1 MSRESGLGSLGSAL
15 PGNELPATL
24 DRSGKRLQIGF
35 LTAED
40 PMDRRSWSGIFYFM
54 AKALE
59 KHCGDVHCLGPFGS
73 LARNFGK
80 GLAGASWV
88 LLRKHYLHT
97 HSPLLARRYARL
109 IERKIAQRPLD
120 LLFAVA
126 ATPEIAFLNTPL
138 PIVYSA
144 DSTFAA
150 VRGYYPRYTNVLAMS
165 AREADYI
172 DGLGLQKA
180 ALLAFPSAWAAQSAV
195 RDYQV
200 EESRVHVIPY
210 GANLEEAPAREDAL
224 RPRAF
229 GECRLLFVGVKWERK
244 GGQIAIETLT
254 KLRALG
260 VPAQLTICGCVPPR
274 EFQTSGLTVIPFLN
288 KNDPGQRKKLEE
300 LYLASHFLLLP
311 SRSECYGI
319 AFCEANAFG
328 LPVVTTRTGGIPQVV
343 REGRNG
349 FMLPLSA
356 GASGYAELIA
366 RIWEDRAGYL
376 KLTRSSRQEF
386 EERLNW
392 DAWAGSLGKL
402 LPGVLAT
409 SRVVS
414 A

>member
-1 MSRESGLGSLGSAL
+1 MTAELALLGSVL
-15 PGNELPATL
+15 PENEQPATL
-24 DRSGKRLQIGF
+24 DRNGKRLQIGF
-35 LTAED
+35 VTAED

-59 KHCGDVHCLGPFGS
+59 RHCGDVHCLGPFGS
-73 LARNFGK
+73 LARTFGK

-97 HSPLLARRYARL
+97 HSPLLARMYARL
-109 IERKIAQRPLD
+109 IQRRIAQTPLD

-126 ATPEIAFLNTPL
+126 ATPEIAFLNVPI

-150 VRGYYPRYTNVLAMS
+150 VRGYYPRYTNVLGIS

-172 DGLGLQKA
+172 DGLGLRKA

-195 RDYQV
+195 EKYQV
-200 EESRVHVIPY
+200 DESRVHVIPY
-210 GANLEEAPAREDAL
+210 GANLEETPAREDAL
-224 RPRAF
+224 RPRASDV
-229 GECRLLFVGVKWERK
+229 CRLLFVGVKWERK
-244 GGQIAIETLT
+244 GGQIAIETLI
-254 KLRALG
+254 KLREMG
-260 VPAQLTICGCVPPR
+260 VPAQLTMCGCVPPR
-274 EFQTSGLTVIPFLN
+274 EFQTPGLTVIPFLN
-288 KNDPGQRKKLEE
+288 KNDPAQRKKLDD

-319 AFCEANAFG
+319 AFCEANAYG

-356 GASGYAELIA
+356 GGSEYAELIA
-366 RIWEDRAGYL
+366 RLWQAPARYSEL
-376 KLTRSSRQEF
+376 VRSSRQEF

-392 DAWAGSLGKL
+392 DVWATSVGKL
-402 LPGVLAT
+402 LPRVLAT
-409 SRVVS
+409 SRDVPP
-414 A
+414 